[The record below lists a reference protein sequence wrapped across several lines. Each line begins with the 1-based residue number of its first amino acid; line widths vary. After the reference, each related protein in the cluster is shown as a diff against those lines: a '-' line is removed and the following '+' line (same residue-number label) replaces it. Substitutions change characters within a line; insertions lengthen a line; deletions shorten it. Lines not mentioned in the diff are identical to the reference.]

1 MERYLH
7 NGNEFNEHTA
17 IVIGEGDD
25 ATQYPAGWFKDPAAR
40 TEHDVR
46 VLHDTQPVTPDYHTA
61 VRAGYTMN
69 PDNSFNIDWDYVA
82 WTAAEISAYKTAQA
96 AVAWEAIKAS
106 RDLRKSLG
114 VNVNGVW
121 FHSDTESRIQWLGL
135 KDSARDVLA
144 AGGNMLSPLQ
154 KLGQNVMWKP
164 MGTDTKVLTTVQLAF
179 DVVAAVGNLDAYL
192 FYVADQHKAASA
204 AAVHPQLY
212 DFSAGW
218 PAHFIG

>member
-1 MERYLH
+1 
-7 NGNEFNEHTA
+7 
-17 IVIGEGDD
+17 
-25 ATQYPAGWFKDPAAR
+25 
-40 TEHDVR
+40 
-46 VLHDTQPVTPDYHTA
+46 
-61 VRAGYTMN
+61 
-69 PDNSFNIDWDYVA
+69 
-82 WTAAEISAYKTAQA
+82 
-96 AVAWEAIKAS
+96 
-106 RDLRKSLG
+106 